1 MRALNGNF
9 LLFAAIFNNKKL
21 MDDLVKNWDQQL
33 PITFYYDH
41 LYADQQKQITEQLNE
56 FYFQNE
62 PFLDSNRD
70 NLTKARKILRTFSAA
85 K

>member
-1 MRALNGNF
+1 
-9 LLFAAIFNNKKL
+9 
-21 MDDLVKNWDQQL
+21 MDDFTKNWDQLL

-41 LYADQQKQITEQLNE
+41 LYADQQKKITEQLNE

-62 PFLDSNRD
+62 PFSETNRD
-70 NLTKARKILRTFSAA
+70 NLTKVSKVFKLLRRC

>member
-1 MRALNGNF
+1 
-9 LLFAAIFNNKKL
+9 
-21 MDDLVKNWDQQL
+21 MDDFTKNWDQLL

-41 LYADQQKQITEQLNE
+41 LYADQQKKITEQLNE

-62 PFLDSNRD
+62 PFSETNRD
-70 NLTKARKILRTFSAA
+70 NLTKVRKVVKLLRRC

>member
-1 MRALNGNF
+1 
-9 LLFAAIFNNKKL
+9 
-21 MDDLVKNWDQQL
+21 MDDYIKNWDKLL

-62 PFLDSNRD
+62 PFSEANRD
-70 NLTKARKILRTFSAA
+70 NLTKVSKLVKLLRRF